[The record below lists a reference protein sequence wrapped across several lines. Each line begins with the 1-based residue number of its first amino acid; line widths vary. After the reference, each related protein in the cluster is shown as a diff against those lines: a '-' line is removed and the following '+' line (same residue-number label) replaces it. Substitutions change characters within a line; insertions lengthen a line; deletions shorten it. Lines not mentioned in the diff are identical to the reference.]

1 MRKAEKIIIRLPCRI
16 EHVFELL
23 TGLYI
28 ALQESALAKRRKAM
42 CINAL
47 GVDGASE
54 MIKKAKRLDSKGNYI
69 LSRSYAY
76 GVTASYLRTFTHLED
91 LIFANS
97 NIIYMF

>member
-1 MRKAEKIIIRLPCRI
+1 VRKAEKIIIRLPCRI

-47 GVDGASE
+47 GWSGDDDREEIYYLGFS
-54 MIKKAKRLDSKGNYI
+54 
-69 LSRSYAY
+69 LSDHFSA
-76 GVTASYLRTFTHLED
+76 
-91 LIFANS
+91 
-97 NIIYMF
+97 